1 MDPGAILERFLER
14 PRVALVKAVLDVY
27 GRAAGGLLANG
38 LAFAALFATIPVALV
53 TLGLAGWLVDDPR
66 VQQEL
71 ADGMASVFPPLKELI
86 EATLTSLV
94 NGAALTSIV
103 GLVGLVWT
111 VSQLYVTL
119 DVAFSRIFAD
129 EPERDV
135 LNRTARGFIWVALL
149 ISAVIVLIVLVG
161 LVSAADAFLPI
172 SMPDARRLAK
182 VLTSGPLLLTVAI
195 VIVAL
200 MYRTLPPKAPRW
212 SAIGPPALIVGVAVV
227 VLSKVFVFLAPRL
240 VGAAALAG
248 SLATAF
254 IALAWLSFTFQALL
268 YGAAWVRVREKGAS
282 EAVRLAVVADAED
295 AEAASAELGGPAP
308 PAEPGGRGQ

>member
-14 PRVALVKAVLDVY
+14 PRVAVVRAVLDTY

-53 TLGLAGWLVDDPR
+53 TLGLAGLVVKDPQ

-71 ADGMASVFPPLKELI
+71 AEALAALFPPIRDLI
-86 EATLTSLV
+86 EATLTNLV
-94 NGAALTSIV
+94 SGAALTGVIGV
-103 GLVGLVWT
+103 IGLIWT

-119 DVAFSRIFAD
+119 DVAFSRIFSD

-135 LNRTARGFIWVALL
+135 FHRTARGFIWVALL
-149 ISAVIVLIVLVG
+149 IAIVLVLIVLVG
-161 LVSAADAFLPI
+161 LATAAEAFLPV
-172 SMPDARRLAK
+172 SMPIGRGLAK
-182 VLTSGPLLLTVAI
+182 VLTSPPIVLGVAI
-195 VIVAL
+195 VVVAL
-200 MYRTLPPKAPRW
+200 IYRTLPPRAPRW
-212 SAIGPPALIVGVAVV
+212 SAIVPPAVVVGSAVV
-227 VLSKVFVFLAPRL
+227 VLSQAFAYLAPRL

-254 IALAWLSFTFQALL
+254 VALAWLSFTFQALL
-268 YGAAWVRVREKGAS
+268 YGAAWVRVREVGAS
-282 EAVRLAVVADAED
+282 EAVRLAMVAE
-295 AEAASAELGGPAP
+295 AEAASADLGRPAP